1 MWFFFFFSVFVPV
14 ADYIDWVSELKFRV
28 VMGMIVVL
36 VSGSGDEGSSS
47 VLGFL

>member
-1 MWFFFFFSVFVPV
+1 M

-28 VMGMIVVL
+28 VLVMIVVL

-47 VLGFL
+47 VLGYL